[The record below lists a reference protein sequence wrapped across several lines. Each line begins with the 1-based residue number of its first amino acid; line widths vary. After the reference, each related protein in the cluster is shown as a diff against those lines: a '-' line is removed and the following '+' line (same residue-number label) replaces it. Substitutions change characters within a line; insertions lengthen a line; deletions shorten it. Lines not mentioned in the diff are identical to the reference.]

1 MKSIAYHLLDI
12 VHNSLRAGARLVKID
27 MEENTADN
35 WMQLSVKDD
44 GKGMAEE
51 DLHRAVDPYY
61 TSRKSRNI
69 GLGLPLLKQNAERT
83 GGSFHMGSEPGV
95 GTLVC
100 ARFVRDH
107 LDLPP
112 MGDLPGTLHQ
122 MIIGNPGRDF
132 VYRYVL
138 DGASFKVDTREIR
151 EILEDWP
158 LDHPKIS
165 GYLRELI
172 QEYFSQIESGSGDSV
187 VKHT

>member
-12 VHNSLRAGARLVKID
+12 VHNSLRAGARLVEIEMDESTTENRLQMKI
-27 MEENTADN
+27 
-35 WMQLSVKDD
+35 KDD

-51 DLHRAVDPYY
+51 DLRKAVDPYY
-61 TSRKSRNI
+61 TSRKSRNV
-69 GLGLPLLKQNAERT
+69 GLGLPLLKQNAEQA
-83 GGSFHMGSEPGV
+83 GGSFHLGSEPGV

-100 ARFVRDH
+100 ARFQRDH

-112 MGDLPGTLHQ
+112 MGDLPGTVHQ
-122 MIIGNPGRDF
+122 IIIGNPGRDF
-132 VYRYVL
+132 VYTHSL
-138 DGASFKVDTREIR
+138 DGEHFKVDTREIR

-172 QEYFSQIESGSGDSV
+172 VEYFNQISSGSGDSV

>member
-12 VHNSLRAGARLVKID
+12 VHNSLRAGARLVEID
-27 MEENTADN
+27 MQENTPEN
-35 WMQLSVKDD
+35 RMQLKVRDD
-44 GKGMAEE
+44 GKGMAKD
-51 DLHRAVDPYY
+51 DLLRAVDPYY
-61 TSRKSRNI
+61 TSRKSRNV

-83 GGSFHMGSEPGV
+83 GGSFHISSEPGV

-100 ARFVRDH
+100 AHFVTNH

-112 MGDLPGTLHQ
+112 MGDLPGTVHQ
-122 MIIGNPGRDF
+122 IIIGNPGRDF
-132 VYRYVL
+132 LYRHTL
-138 DGASFKVDTREIR
+138 DGNSFTIDTREIR

-172 QEYFSQIESGSGDSV
+172 REYFDQIRSGSDDSV
-187 VKHT
+187 VQHT